1 MASSIEVAEMA
12 KLLENSYRSV
22 NIGLVNELKI
32 LCHKT
37 KINIHDV
44 ISAASTKPFGFRPFK
59 PGPGVGGHC
68 IPIDPIFLDWFAK
81 KNNTKTELI
90 RLARQKNLE
99 VTSYIS
105 NNLLKLIKSN
115 ESKKVLLLGVAYK
128 KNVNDYRESPAIKI
142 INILSKRKIRY
153 DYYDPYIQS
162 IYLKSKKKIFSL
174 KTLSNITSYDIVV
187 LITDHDKLPY
197 KEILKKS
204 KLLIDTR
211 GYYKNT
217 KSNKVLFL

>member
-81 KNNTKTELI
+81 KK
-90 RLARQKNLE
+90 
-99 VTSYIS
+99 
-105 NNLLKLIKSN
+105 
-115 ESKKVLLLGVAYK
+115 
-128 KNVNDYRESPAIKI
+128 
-142 INILSKRKIRY
+142 
-153 DYYDPYIQS
+153 
-162 IYLKSKKKIFSL
+162 
-174 KTLSNITSYDIVV
+174 
-187 LITDHDKLPY
+187 
-197 KEILKKS
+197 
-204 KLLIDTR
+204 
-211 GYYKNT
+211 
-217 KSNKVLFL
+217 